1 MCARVRA
8 CRREAGKPVSFLSL
22 FIPPGSCVIK
32 SDPAGWLTVSPWH
45 CPEGGDEG
53 VGKYRSQSLL
63 WHCPQPPSLLLP
75 PSRGLTISSPPGRK
89 QNIPP
94 ATTWPLLFSRVLISV
109 PGRHSRD
116 ALGSTS
122 QEETHKN
129 SDGCSQT
136 TAKISTPRGKNV
148 WPVSPKRLCVPV
160 CSLAGCGGQE
170 PPPLTRAAPSLCHLS
185 HCPGLSGATRR
196 AGAQLAQSWAELG
209 D

>member
-1 MCARVRA
+1 MCACVRA
-8 CRREAGKPVSFLSL
+8 CRREAGKLVSFPSL

-32 SDPAGWLTVSPWH
+32 SDPAGWLSVSPWH

-94 ATTWPLLFSRVLISV
+94 STTWPLLFSRVLISV

-116 ALGSTS
+116 ALGSPS
-122 QEETHKN
+122 QGETHKN
-129 SDGCSQT
+129 SNGCTVIAHYSF
-136 TAKISTPRGKNV
+136 KSYFPN
-148 WPVSPKRLCVPV
+148 
-160 CSLAGCGGQE
+160 
-170 PPPLTRAAPSLCHLS
+170 
-185 HCPGLSGATRR
+185 
-196 AGAQLAQSWAELG
+196 